1 MKQPENEPK
10 NKNLNNSMQF
20 SQKTFNHQLILT
32 DYNIYNIIDNNNNN
46 SYKTIKIKKPKND
59 LNNSNLMDKKNKIV
73 VNYNLSKIHP
83 NIVAKNLFPNYAM
96 KTLVAHKTNN
106 SLENK
111 NITDINKNKKKGRKI
126 IQNPVNSKIVS
137 YSSHTKEKSNFKANL
152 KKNKNSESKDKNFMV
167 IQNGGRM
174 NRNLNLT
181 LTNFSSIGGTEFKKD
196 ILDKSPKQYN
206 LSISNKHDKKI
217 NDEIIIKRK
226 SLNTNKNKLNKKIF
240 GKMNLNDINNYNLNL
255 NNFDNI
261 NININNNSTLSNKN
275 SNNNSLKFQKR
286 KSNKTNLSSSSSKF
300 YGSSLKSNSKYSV
313 NKKFD
318 ILKNNMNE
326 QINDINNNYN
336 KLKNM
341 TESDNVK
348 KHELIFDIIQNSL
361 FKFSSLLSNPKEK
374 EVAFEIIKKLNDFF
388 KKNTTLVNAIKK
400 KNDELNEKIRKCKD
414 INKHIEKEN
423 ILLVDKIDIMQRKI
437 DDLENEIKNNIF
449 NDNGNNFDNG
459 NVINNIKVN
468 NTIFENGNDYI
479 QEQNEN
485 ENENDDSYNKEE
497 NESSVNSEELESI
510 RFFDKIIMK
519 KHSFSKAH
527 IPELEIKQIK
537 LNEEL
542 ENKQNHNGK
551 VNNYKLRNKSNLK
564 NGIDIYKQKDK
575 EFQNGLRKKGNKSSK
590 AIGYSRIAEDKKK
603 KSYKKFQG
611 IK

>member
-32 DYNIYNIIDNNNNN
+32 DYNIYNFIDNNNN

-59 LNNSNLMDKKNKIV
+59 LNNSNLIDKKNKIV

-83 NIVAKNLFPNYAM
+83 NIVAKNIFPNYAM

-126 IQNPVNSKIVS
+126 IQNPVNSKIAS

-152 KKNKNSESKDKNFMV
+152 KNNKNSESKDKNYMV
-167 IQNGGRM
+167 IQNGGRI

-196 ILDKSPKQYN
+196 FLDKSPKQYN
-206 LSISNKHDKKI
+206 LSISNKHDKKS

-226 SLNTNKNKLNKKIF
+226 SINTTKNKLNKKLF

-255 NNFDNI
+255 NNFNNFN

-275 SNNNSLKFQKR
+275 SNNNSMKFQKR

-326 QINDINNNYN
+326 QISDINNNYN

-361 FKFSSLLSNPKEK
+361 FKFASILSNPKEK
-374 EVAFEIIKKLNDFF
+374 EVAFEIIQKLNDFF

-400 KNDELNEKIRKCKD
+400 KNDELNEKIRKCKE
-414 INKHIEKEN
+414 INKHIQKEN
-423 ILLVDKIDIMQRKI
+423 ILLEDKIDIMQRKI
-437 DDLENEIKNNIF
+437 EDLENEIKNNIF
-449 NDNGNNFDNG
+449 NDNGNNKDNG
-459 NVINNIKVN
+459 NGINDNNKVN
-468 NTIFENGNDYI
+468 NIIFENGNDYI

-485 ENENDDSYNKEE
+485 ENDDSYEKEE

-551 VNNYKLRNKSNLK
+551 INNSKLRNKFNFK
-564 NGIDIYKQKDK
+564 NGIYINKQKEK

-590 AIGYSRIAEDKKK
+590 AIGYSNIAEDKKK
-603 KSYKKFQG
+603 KSYKKSQG

>member
-485 ENENDDSYNKEE
+485 ENDDSYDKEE

>member
-32 DYNIYNIIDNNNNN
+32 DYNIYNFIDNNNN

-59 LNNSNLMDKKNKIV
+59 LNNSNLIDKKNKIV

-83 NIVAKNLFPNYAM
+83 NIVAKNIFPNYAM

-126 IQNPVNSKIVS
+126 IQNPVNSKIAS

-152 KKNKNSESKDKNFMV
+152 KNNKNSESKDKNYMV
-167 IQNGGRM
+167 IQNGGRI

-196 ILDKSPKQYN
+196 FLDKSPKQYN
-206 LSISNKHDKKI
+206 LSISNKHDKKS

-226 SLNTNKNKLNKKIF
+226 SINTTKNKLNKKLF

-255 NNFDNI
+255 NNFNNFN

-275 SNNNSLKFQKR
+275 SNNNSMKFQKR

-326 QINDINNNYN
+326 QISDINNNYN

-361 FKFSSLLSNPKEK
+361 FKFASLLSNPKEK
-374 EVAFEIIKKLNDFF
+374 EVAFEIIQKLNDFF

-400 KNDELNEKIRKCKD
+400 KNDELNEKIRKCKE

-423 ILLVDKIDIMQRKI
+423 ILLEDKIDIMQRKI
-437 DDLENEIKNNIF
+437 EDLENEIKNNIF
-449 NDNGNNFDNG
+449 NDNGNNKDNG
-459 NVINNIKVN
+459 NGINDNNKVN
-468 NTIFENGNDYI
+468 NIIFGNGNDYI

-485 ENENDDSYNKEE
+485 ENDDSYEKEE

-551 VNNYKLRNKSNLK
+551 INNYKLRNKFNFK
-564 NGIDIYKQKDK
+564 NGIYINKQKEK

-590 AIGYSRIAEDKKK
+590 AIGYSKIAEDKK

>member
-32 DYNIYNIIDNNNNN
+32 DYNIYNFIDNNNN

-59 LNNSNLMDKKNKIV
+59 LNNSNLIDKKNKIV

-83 NIVAKNLFPNYAM
+83 NIMAKNLFPNYAM

-111 NITDINKNKKKGRKI
+111 NITDINKNKKNGRKI
-126 IQNPVNSKIVS
+126 NQKPVSSKIAS
-137 YSSHTKEKSNFKANL
+137 YSSHTKEKKNFKANL
-152 KKNKNSESKDKNFMV
+152 KKNKNSESKDKNCMV
-167 IQNGGRM
+167 IPNGGRI

-196 ILDKSPKQYN
+196 FLDKSPKQYN
-206 LSISNKHDKKI
+206 LSISNKNDKKN

-226 SLNTNKNKLNKKIF
+226 SINTTKNKLNKKIF

-485 ENENDDSYNKEE
+485 ENENDDSYDKEE

>member
-32 DYNIYNIIDNNNNN
+32 DYNIYNFIDNNNN

-59 LNNSNLMDKKNKIV
+59 LNNSNLIDKKNKIV

-83 NIVAKNLFPNYAM
+83 NIVAKNIFPNYAM

-126 IQNPVNSKIVS
+126 IQNPVNSKIAS

-152 KKNKNSESKDKNFMV
+152 KNNKNSESKDKNYMV
-167 IQNGGRM
+167 IQNGGRI

-196 ILDKSPKQYN
+196 FLDKSPKQYN
-206 LSISNKHDKKI
+206 LSISNKHDKKS

-226 SLNTNKNKLNKKIF
+226 SINTTKNKLNKKLF

-255 NNFDNI
+255 NNFNNFN

-275 SNNNSLKFQKR
+275 SNNNSMKFQKR

-326 QINDINNNYN
+326 QISDINNNYN

-361 FKFSSLLSNPKEK
+361 FKFASLLSNPKEK
-374 EVAFEIIKKLNDFF
+374 EVAFEIIQKLNDFF

-400 KNDELNEKIRKCKD
+400 KNDELNEKIRKCKE

-423 ILLVDKIDIMQRKI
+423 ILLEDKIDIMQRKI
-437 DDLENEIKNNIF
+437 EDLENEIKNNIF
-449 NDNGNNFDNG
+449 NDNGNNKDNG
-459 NVINNIKVN
+459 NGINDNNKVN
-468 NTIFENGNDYI
+468 NIIFENGNDYI

-485 ENENDDSYNKEE
+485 ENDDSYEKEE

-542 ENKQNHNGK
+542 ENKQNHNGEI
-551 VNNYKLRNKSNLK
+551 NNYKLRNKFNFK
-564 NGIDIYKQKDK
+564 NGIYINKQKEK
-575 EFQNGLRKKGNKSSK
+575 EFQNGQRKKGNKSSK
-590 AIGYSRIAEDKKK
+590 AIGYSKIAEDKK

>member
-326 QINDINNNYN
+326 QINDINKNYN

-485 ENENDDSYNKEE
+485 ENENDDSYDKEE

>member
-126 IQNPVNSKIVS
+126 IQNPANSKIVS

-485 ENENDDSYNKEE
+485 ENENDDSYDKEE

>member
-1 MKQPENEPK
+1 
-10 NKNLNNSMQF
+10 
-20 SQKTFNHQLILT
+20 
-32 DYNIYNIIDNNNNN
+32 
-46 SYKTIKIKKPKND
+46 
-59 LNNSNLMDKKNKIV
+59 
-73 VNYNLSKIHP
+73 
-83 NIVAKNLFPNYAM
+83 
-96 KTLVAHKTNN
+96 
-106 SLENK
+106 
-111 NITDINKNKKKGRKI
+111 
-126 IQNPVNSKIVS
+126 
-137 YSSHTKEKSNFKANL
+137 
-152 KKNKNSESKDKNFMV
+152 MV
-167 IQNGGRM
+167 IPNGGRI

-196 ILDKSPKQYN
+196 FLDKSPKQYN
-206 LSISNKHDKKI
+206 LSISNKNDKKN

-226 SLNTNKNKLNKKIF
+226 SINTTKNKLNKKIF

-326 QINDINNNYN
+326 QINDINKNYN

-485 ENENDDSYNKEE
+485 ENENDDSYDKEE

>member
-32 DYNIYNIIDNNNNN
+32 DYNIYNFIENNNN
-46 SYKTIKIKKPKND
+46 SYKTIKIKKPKNE
-59 LNNSNLMDKKNKIV
+59 LNNSNLIENNNKIV

-83 NIVAKNLFPNYAM
+83 NVMAKNLFPNYAM

-106 SLENK
+106 SLENR
-111 NITDINKNKKKGRKI
+111 NISDINKNKNKGRKI
-126 IQNPVNSKIVS
+126 IKNPVSSKIAS
-137 YSSHTKEKSNFKANL
+137 YSSHTKERQNFKANL
-152 KKNKNSESKDKNFMV
+152 KKNKNSDSKDKNFMV
-167 IQNGGRM
+167 VPNGGRI

-181 LTNFSSIGGTEFKKD
+181 LTNFSSIGGTEFKKE

-206 LSISNKHDKKI
+206 LSISNKNDKPI

-226 SLNTNKNKLNKKIF
+226 SINTTKNKLNKKLF
-240 GKMNLNDINNYNLNL
+240 GKMNLNELNNYNLNL
-255 NNFDNI
+255 NNFNNLNNI
-261 NININNNSTLSNKN
+261 NKNNNSTLSNKI
-275 SNNNSLKFQKR
+275 SYNNSLKFQKR
-286 KSNKTNLSSSSSKF
+286 KNNKSNLSSSSYKF

-326 QINDINNNYN
+326 QIDDINNNYN

-348 KHELIFDIIQNSL
+348 KHELIFDIIHNSL
-361 FKFSSLLSNPKEK
+361 FKFASLLSNSKEK
-374 EVAFEIIKKLNDFF
+374 EVAFEIIQKLNDFF
-388 KKNTTLVNAIKK
+388 KKNAILVNAIKK
-400 KNDELNEKIRKCKD
+400 KNDELNEKIRKCKE

-423 ILLVDKIDIMQRKI
+423 ILLVDKIEIMQRKI
-437 DDLENEIKNNIF
+437 DDLENEIKSNIF
-449 NDNGNNFDNG
+449 NGND
-459 NVINNIKVN
+459 NNIDNENDIIKNIKIN

-485 ENENDDSYNKEE
+485 DDNYEKEE

-537 LNEEL
+537 LNEEM
-542 ENKQNHNGK
+542 ENKQNYNGK
-551 VNNYKLRNKSNLK
+551 ANNYKLGNKYNIKS
-564 NGIDIYKQKDK
+564 GINMNRHKGKD
-575 EFQNGLRKKGNKSSK
+575 FQNVLRKKGNKSSK
-590 AIGYSRIAEDKKK
+590 AIGYSKIAEDKKK
-603 KSYKKFQG
+603 KSYNKFQG

>member
-388 KKNTTLVNAIKK
+388 KKNNTLVNAIKK

-485 ENENDDSYNKEE
+485 ENENDDSYDKEE

>member
-449 NDNGNNFDNG
+449 NDNGNNIDNG

-485 ENENDDSYNKEE
+485 ENENDDSYDKEE

>member
-32 DYNIYNIIDNNNNN
+32 DYNIYNFIDNNNN

-59 LNNSNLMDKKNKIV
+59 LNNSNLIDKKNKIV

-83 NIVAKNLFPNYAM
+83 NIVAKNIFPNYAM

-126 IQNPVNSKIVS
+126 TQNPVNSKIAS

-152 KKNKNSESKDKNFMV
+152 KNNKNSESKDKNYMV
-167 IQNGGRM
+167 IQNGGRI

-196 ILDKSPKQYN
+196 FLDKSPKQYN
-206 LSISNKHDKKI
+206 LSISNKHDKKS

-226 SLNTNKNKLNKKIF
+226 SINTTKNKLNKKLF

-255 NNFDNI
+255 NNFNNFN

-275 SNNNSLKFQKR
+275 SNNNSMKFQKR

-313 NKKFD
+313 NKKYD

-326 QINDINNNYN
+326 QISDINNNYN

-361 FKFSSLLSNPKEK
+361 FKFASLLSNPKEK
-374 EVAFEIIKKLNDFF
+374 EVAFEIIQKLNDFF

-400 KNDELNEKIRKCKD
+400 KNDELNEKIRKCKE

-423 ILLVDKIDIMQRKI
+423 ILLEDKIDIMQRKI
-437 DDLENEIKNNIF
+437 EDLENEIKNNIF
-449 NDNGNNFDNG
+449 NDNGNNKDNG
-459 NVINNIKVN
+459 NGINDNNKVN
-468 NTIFENGNDYI
+468 NIIFENGNDYI

-485 ENENDDSYNKEE
+485 ENDDSYEKEE

-542 ENKQNHNGK
+542 ENKQKHNGK
-551 VNNYKLRNKSNLK
+551 INNYKLRNKFNLK
-564 NGIDIYKQKDK
+564 NGIYINKQKEK

-590 AIGYSRIAEDKKK
+590 AIGYSKIAEDKKK

>member
-126 IQNPVNSKIVS
+126 IQNPVNSKILS

-275 SNNNSLKFQKR
+275 FNNNSLKFQKR

-326 QINDINNNYN
+326 QINDINKNYN

-485 ENENDDSYNKEE
+485 ENENDDSYDKEE

>member
-388 KKNTTLVNAIKK
+388 KKNNTLVNAIKK

-449 NDNGNNFDNG
+449 NDNGNNIDNG

-485 ENENDDSYNKEE
+485 ENENDDSYDKEE

>member
-1 MKQPENEPK
+1 M
-10 NKNLNNSMQF
+10 
-20 SQKTFNHQLILT
+20 
-32 DYNIYNIIDNNNNN
+32 
-46 SYKTIKIKKPKND
+46 
-59 LNNSNLMDKKNKIV
+59 
-73 VNYNLSKIHP
+73 
-83 NIVAKNLFPNYAM
+83 AKNLFPNYAM

-485 ENENDDSYNKEE
+485 ENENDDSYDKEE

-551 VNNYKLRNKSNLK
+551 VNNYKLRNKWDRY
-564 NGIDIYKQKDK
+564 I
-575 EFQNGLRKKGNKSSK
+575 
-590 AIGYSRIAEDKKK
+590 
-603 KSYKKFQG
+603 
-611 IK
+611 

>member
-32 DYNIYNIIDNNNNN
+32 DYNIYNFIDNNNN

-318 ILKNNMNE
+318 ILKSNMNE

-374 EVAFEIIKKLNDFF
+374 EVAFEIIQKLNDFF
-388 KKNTTLVNAIKK
+388 KKNTILVNTIKK
-400 KNDELNEKIRKCKD
+400 KNDELNEKIRKCKE

-485 ENENDDSYNKEE
+485 ENENDDSYDKEE

-551 VNNYKLRNKSNLK
+551 ANNYKLRNKSNLK

>member
-32 DYNIYNIIDNNNNN
+32 DYNIYNFIDNNNN

-59 LNNSNLMDKKNKIV
+59 LNNSNLIDKKNKIV

-83 NIVAKNLFPNYAM
+83 NIVAKNIFPNYAM

-126 IQNPVNSKIVS
+126 IQNPVNSKIAS

-152 KKNKNSESKDKNFMV
+152 KNNKNSESKDKNYMV
-167 IQNGGRM
+167 IQNGGRI

-196 ILDKSPKQYN
+196 FLDKSPKQYN
-206 LSISNKHDKKI
+206 LSISNKHDKKS

-226 SLNTNKNKLNKKIF
+226 SINTTKNKLNKKLF

-255 NNFDNI
+255 NNFNNFN

-275 SNNNSLKFQKR
+275 SNNNSMKFQKR

-326 QINDINNNYN
+326 QISDINNNYN

-361 FKFSSLLSNPKEK
+361 FKFASLLSNPKEK
-374 EVAFEIIKKLNDFF
+374 EVAFEIIQKLNDFF

-400 KNDELNEKIRKCKD
+400 KNDELNEKIRKCKE

-423 ILLVDKIDIMQRKI
+423 ILLEDKIDIMQRKI
-437 DDLENEIKNNIF
+437 EDLENEIKNNIF
-449 NDNGNNFDNG
+449 NDNGNNKDNG
-459 NVINNIKVN
+459 NGINDNNKVN
-468 NTIFENGNDYI
+468 NIIFGNGNDYI

-485 ENENDDSYNKEE
+485 ENDDSYEKEE

-542 ENKQNHNGK
+542 ENKQKHNGK
-551 VNNYKLRNKSNLK
+551 INNYKLRNKFNLK
-564 NGIDIYKQKDK
+564 NGIYINKQKEK

-590 AIGYSRIAEDKKK
+590 DIGYSKIAEDKKK

>member
-32 DYNIYNIIDNNNNN
+32 DYNIYNFIDNNNN

-59 LNNSNLMDKKNKIV
+59 LNNSNLIDKKNKIV

-83 NIVAKNLFPNYAM
+83 NIVAKNIFPNYAM

-126 IQNPVNSKIVS
+126 IQNPVNSKIAS

-152 KKNKNSESKDKNFMV
+152 KNNKNSESKDKNYMV
-167 IQNGGRM
+167 IQNGGRI

-196 ILDKSPKQYN
+196 FLDKSPKQYN
-206 LSISNKHDKKI
+206 LSISNKHDKKS

-226 SLNTNKNKLNKKIF
+226 SINTTKNKLNKKLF

-255 NNFDNI
+255 NNFNNFN

-275 SNNNSLKFQKR
+275 SNNNSMKFQKR

-326 QINDINNNYN
+326 QISDINNNYN

-361 FKFSSLLSNPKEK
+361 FKFASILSNPKEK
-374 EVAFEIIKKLNDFF
+374 EVAFEIIQKLNDFF

-400 KNDELNEKIRKCKD
+400 KNDELNEKIRKCKE

-423 ILLVDKIDIMQRKI
+423 ILLEDKIDIMQRKI
-437 DDLENEIKNNIF
+437 EDLENEIKNNIF
-449 NDNGNNFDNG
+449 NDNGNNKDNG
-459 NVINNIKVN
+459 NGINDNNKVN
-468 NTIFENGNDYI
+468 NIIFENGNDYI

-485 ENENDDSYNKEE
+485 ENDDSYEKEE

-551 VNNYKLRNKSNLK
+551 INNYKLRNKFNFK
-564 NGIDIYKQKDK
+564 NGIYINKQKEK

-590 AIGYSRIAEDKKK
+590 AIGYSKIAEDKKK

>member
-32 DYNIYNIIDNNNNN
+32 DYNIYNFIDNNNN

-59 LNNSNLMDKKNKIV
+59 LNNSNLIDKKNKIV

-83 NIVAKNLFPNYAM
+83 NIMAKNLFPNYAM

-326 QINDINNNYN
+326 QINDINKNYN

-485 ENENDDSYNKEE
+485 ENENDDSYDKEE

>member
-59 LNNSNLMDKKNKIV
+59 LNNSNLIDKKNKIV

-449 NDNGNNFDNG
+449 NDNGNNIDNG

-485 ENENDDSYNKEE
+485 ENENDDSYDKEE

>member
-32 DYNIYNIIDNNNNN
+32 DYNIYNFIDNNNN

-59 LNNSNLMDKKNKIV
+59 LNNSNLIEKKNKIV

-83 NIVAKNLFPNYAM
+83 NIVAKNIFPNYAM

-126 IQNPVNSKIVS
+126 IQNPVNSKIAS
-137 YSSHTKEKSNFKANL
+137 YSSHTKEKSNFKVNL
-152 KKNKNSESKDKNFMV
+152 KKNKNSESKDKNYMV
-167 IQNGGRM
+167 IQNGGRI

-196 ILDKSPKQYN
+196 FLDKSPKIYN

-226 SLNTNKNKLNKKIF
+226 SINTTKNKLNKKLF

-255 NNFDNI
+255 NNFNNFN
-261 NININNNSTLSNKN
+261 NININNNITLSNKN
-275 SNNNSLKFQKR
+275 SNNNSMKFQKR

-326 QINDINNNYN
+326 QISDINNNYN

-361 FKFSSLLSNPKEK
+361 FKFASLLSNPKEK
-374 EVAFEIIKKLNDFF
+374 EIAFEIIQKLNDFF
-388 KKNTTLVNAIKK
+388 KKNTTLVNTIKK
-400 KNDELNEKIRKCKD
+400 KNDELNEKIRKCKE

-423 ILLVDKIDIMQRKI
+423 ILLEDKIDIMQRKI
-437 DDLENEIKNNIF
+437 EDLENEIKNNIF
-449 NDNGNNFDNG
+449 NDNGNNNDNG
-459 NVINNIKVN
+459 NDINDNNKVN
-468 NTIFENGNDYI
+468 NIIFENGNDYI

-485 ENENDDSYNKEE
+485 ENDDSYEKEE

-542 ENKQNHNGK
+542 ENKRNHNGK
-551 VNNYKLRNKSNLK
+551 INNYKLRNKFNFK
-564 NGIDIYKQKDK
+564 NGIYINKQKEK

-590 AIGYSRIAEDKKK
+590 AIGYSKIAEDKKK

>member
-449 NDNGNNFDNG
+449 NDNGNNIDNG

-485 ENENDDSYNKEE
+485 ENENDDSYDKEE
-497 NESSVNSEELESI
+497 NESSINSEELESI

>member
-1 MKQPENEPK
+1 MKQPENEQK

-326 QINDINNNYN
+326 QINDINKNYN

-449 NDNGNNFDNG
+449 NDNGNNIDNG

-485 ENENDDSYNKEE
+485 ENENDDSYDKEE

>member
-275 SNNNSLKFQKR
+275 FNNNSLKFQKR

-449 NDNGNNFDNG
+449 NDNGNNIDNG

-485 ENENDDSYNKEE
+485 ENENDDSYDKEE

>member
-485 ENENDDSYNKEE
+485 ENENDDSYDKEE

>member
-1 MKQPENEPK
+1 MKQPEKEPK

-32 DYNIYNIIDNNNNN
+32 DYNIYNFIDNNNN
-46 SYKTIKIKKPKND
+46 SYKTIKNKKPNHE
-59 LNNSNLMDKKNKIV
+59 LNNSNLIDKKDKIV

-83 NIVAKNLFPNYAM
+83 NIVAKNIFPNYVM

-111 NITDINKNKKKGRKI
+111 NTTDINKDKSKGKKI
-126 IQNPVNSKIVS
+126 IQSSVNSKIVP
-137 YSSHTKEKSNFKANL
+137 YSSHTKEKKNLKANFKKT
-152 KKNKNSESKDKNFMV
+152 KKSESKDKNFMV
-167 IQNGGRM
+167 IQNGGRI

-196 ILDKSPKQYN
+196 FLDKSPKQYN

-217 NDEIIIKRK
+217 TDEIIIKRK
-226 SLNTNKNKLNKKIF
+226 YINTTKNKLNKKIF

-255 NNFDNI
+255 NN
-261 NININNNSTLSNKN
+261 ININNNSTLSNKN
-275 SNNNSLKFQKR
+275 SNNNSIKFQKR
-286 KSNKTNLSSSSSKF
+286 KNNKNNLSSSSSKF
-300 YGSSLKSNSKYSV
+300 YGNSLNSLKSNSKYSI

-318 ILKNNMNE
+318 ILKNSMNE
-326 QINDINNNYN
+326 QIIDINNNYN
-336 KLKNM
+336 KFKNM

-361 FKFSSLLSNPKEK
+361 FKFASLLSNPKEK
-374 EVAFEIIKKLNDFF
+374 EVAFEIMQKLNDFF
-388 KKNTTLVNAIKK
+388 KKNSFLVNAIKK
-400 KNDELNEKIRKCKD
+400 KNDELNEKIRKCKE

-437 DDLENEIKNNIF
+437 DDFENEIKNNIF
-449 NDNGNNFDNG
+449 NGNGNNTDNE
-459 NVINNIKVN
+459 NDIINKIKIN

-485 ENENDDSYNKEE
+485 DDIYENEE

-537 LNEEL
+537 LNEEQ

-551 VNNYKLRNKSNLK
+551 LNNYKLGNKFNLK
-564 NGIDIYKQKDK
+564 NRIYINKQKGK
-575 EFQNGLRKKGNKSSK
+575 EFPNGLRKKGNKSSK
-590 AIGYSRIAEDKKK
+590 VIGYSKIAEDKKK
-603 KSYKKFQG
+603 KSKKFQG

>member
-32 DYNIYNIIDNNNNN
+32 DYNIYNFIDNNNN

-59 LNNSNLMDKKNKIV
+59 LNNSNLIDKKNKIV

-83 NIVAKNLFPNYAM
+83 NIVAKNIFPNYAM

-126 IQNPVNSKIVS
+126 IQNPVNSKIAS

-152 KKNKNSESKDKNFMV
+152 KNNKNSESKDKNYMV
-167 IQNGGRM
+167 IQNGGRI

-196 ILDKSPKQYN
+196 FLDKSPKQYN
-206 LSISNKHDKKI
+206 LSISNKHDKKS

-226 SLNTNKNKLNKKIF
+226 SINTTKNKLNKKLF

-255 NNFDNI
+255 NNFNNFN

-275 SNNNSLKFQKR
+275 SNNNSMKFQKR

-326 QINDINNNYN
+326 QISDINNNYN

-361 FKFSSLLSNPKEK
+361 FKFASILSNPKEK
-374 EVAFEIIKKLNDFF
+374 EVAFEIIQKLNDFF

-400 KNDELNEKIRKCKD
+400 KNDELNEKIRKCKE

-423 ILLVDKIDIMQRKI
+423 ILLEDKIDIMQRKI
-437 DDLENEIKNNIF
+437 EDLENEIKNNIF
-449 NDNGNNFDNG
+449 NDNGNNKDNG
-459 NVINNIKVN
+459 NGINDNNKVN
-468 NTIFENGNDYI
+468 NIIFENGNDYI

-485 ENENDDSYNKEE
+485 ENDDSYEKEE

-551 VNNYKLRNKSNLK
+551 INNSKLRNKFNFK
-564 NGIDIYKQKDK
+564 NGIYINKQKEK

-590 AIGYSRIAEDKKK
+590 AIGYSKIAEDKKK

>member
-32 DYNIYNIIDNNNNN
+32 DYNIYNFIDNNNN

-152 KKNKNSESKDKNFMV
+152 KKNKNSESKDKKFMV

-326 QINDINNNYN
+326 QINDINKNYN

-459 NVINNIKVN
+459 NAINNIKVN

-485 ENENDDSYNKEE
+485 ENENDDSYDKEE

>member
-326 QINDINNNYN
+326 QINDINKNYN

-485 ENENDDSYNKEE
+485 ENENDDSYDKEE

-564 NGIDIYKQKDK
+564 NGIDIYIINMINICVQ
-575 EFQNGLRKKGNKSSK
+575 
-590 AIGYSRIAEDKKK
+590 Y
-603 KSYKKFQG
+603 
-611 IK
+611 